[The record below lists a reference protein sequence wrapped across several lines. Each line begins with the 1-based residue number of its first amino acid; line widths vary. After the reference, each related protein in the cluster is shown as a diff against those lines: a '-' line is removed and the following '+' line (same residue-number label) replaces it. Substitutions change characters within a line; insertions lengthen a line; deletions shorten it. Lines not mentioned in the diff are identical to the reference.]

1 MRKFFQIILRC
12 VADQNV
18 HFVMYMFRCNGHV
31 PATDS
36 HRRVGA
42 ALTSAKRS

>member
-1 MRKFFQIILRC
+1 MVKIAESKILIM
-12 VADQNV
+12 
-18 HFVMYMFRCNGHV
+18 FVCRCNGHV

-42 ALTSAKRS
+42 AQTWARRL

>member
-1 MRKFFQIILRC
+1 MVQIAESKIMIM
-12 VADQNV
+12 
-18 HFVMYMFRCNGHV
+18 FVCRCNGHA

-42 ALTSAKRS
+42 AQTWARRL